1 MTQRVFR
8 AQALVV
14 ALVATAHA
22 GPTAPKAQ
30 QQLARDIYKE
40 LVETNTTES
49 SGDTLKAAKAM
60 AARLVAAG
68 LPDADVKVIATAD
81 KRGNL
86 IARLRGTGKRKPIM
100 LMAHLDVVEAKR
112 EDWSMDPFQLID
124 KDGWFYG
131 RGTNDDKSMVA
142 VWVAAMIRF
151 KQEKYQPDRD
161 LILVLETDEEI
172 ADTKAVGIKYL
183 LAHHRDL
190 LDAEFALNEGGD
202 VAIRD
207 GKPVW
212 NSLNAAEKV
221 FQTFTLETKNTGGHS
236 SQPRKDNAIYELAQA
251 LVKLEAYQFPFELNS
266 TTRAYFEAM
275 SKVEKGQLAEDMRSA
290 LSAKPD
296 AQAIARL
303 SATPAYNAQLRTT
316 CVATRLAAGH
326 ADNALPQLA
335 HATVNCRI
343 LPGHTS
349 EEVQRTLEQ
358 VIGDPKLVITVVGSH
373 EAGGAPSVPP
383 PELLTAIQTLS
394 AKFWPG
400 TPVVPWM
407 STGASDGRF
416 LREAGIPCFGHSGLA
431 YDLLDLRIHGKD
443 ERVAKQ
449 AFFESQEYL
458 YELVHSLA
466 GGK

>member
-1 MTQRVFR
+1 
-8 AQALVV
+8 
-14 ALVATAHA
+14 LVATAHA
-22 GPTAPKAQ
+22 GPTAPQPQ

-40 LVETNTTES
+40 LIELNTTES

-60 AARLVAAG
+60 AARLLAAG
-68 LPDADVKVIATAD
+68 FPEADVKVIATAD

-112 EDWSMDPFQLID
+112 EDWSMDPFQFIE

-131 RGTNDDKSMVA
+131 RGTNDDKSMAA
-142 VWVAAMIRF
+142 VWVANMVRF

-172 ADTKAVGIKYL
+172 SDVNSVGIKYL
-183 LAHHRDL
+183 IAHHRDL

-202 VAIRD
+202 VAFRD
-207 GKPVW
+207 GKPLW

-221 FQTFTLETKNTGGHS
+221 FQTFTLEAKNTGGHS
-236 SQPRKDNAIYELAQA
+236 SQPRKDNAIYELAEA

-266 TTRAYFEAM
+266 TTRAYFEAT
-275 SKVEKGQLAEDMRSA
+275 SKVEKGQSAEDMKSVV
-290 LSAKPD
+290 SAKPD
-296 AQAIARL
+296 PQAIARL

-335 HATVNCRI
+335 RATVNCRI
-343 LPGHTS
+343 LPGHRT
-349 EEVQRTLEQ
+349 EEVQHTLEQ
-358 VIGDPKLVITVVGSH
+358 VIGDPKLVITAVGGH
-373 EAGGAPSVPP
+373 ETAGAPSVPP
-383 PELLTAIQTLS
+383 AELMAAVQKLS
-394 AKFWPG
+394 SRFWPG

-407 STGASDGRF
+407 SSGASDGRF
-416 LREAGIPCFGHSGLA
+416 LREAGIPCFGHSGLG
-431 YDLLDLRIHGKD
+431 YDILDLRIHGKD

-458 YELVHSLA
+458 YELVHLLA
-466 GGK
+466 AGK